1 MKKKTMM
8 ALMVSLSAVSF
19 SAASNAEQQKAAP
32 ATPQETD
39 VGKYQAETLFNSFVQ
54 ACISTGMNEGKIDAA
69 MAKNEAAP
77 DVMTRAFL
85 EGGKGKGWMIR
96 GIHGAYAVAVPS
108 NYSFCK
114 AFAKD
119 AVESDVHSQ
128 FQKLTEEPV
137 DGYKA
142 TKIGEDA
149 RGETG
154 KGVRK
159 AGFVLVGE
167 EKRFL
172 VEVET
177 RTDGRSMFKAS
188 AGMKEIS
195 KEEAER
201 LMSLR
206 VGKKR

>member
-1 MKKKTMM
+1 MKKKAIGM
-8 ALMVSLSAVSF
+8 LVSLAAVSF
-19 SAASNAEQQKAAP
+19 SAVSNAEPQKAA
-32 ATPQETD
+32 AASQQETD

-54 ACISTGMNEGKIDAA
+54 GCISTGMNEGKIDAA

-85 EGGKGKGWMIR
+85 EGDKGKGWMIR
-96 GIHGAYAVAVPS
+96 GNHGAYALAVPS

-119 AVESDVHSQ
+119 AVEGDVHSQ
-128 FQKLTEEPV
+128 FQKLTEQPV
-137 DGYKA
+137 EGYKA
-142 TKIGEDA
+142 TKIGEDTKS
-149 RGETG
+149 EPG
-154 KGVRK
+154 KGIRK
-159 AGFVLVGE
+159 AGFVLAGE

-201 LMSLR
+201 LMKLR
-206 VGKKR
+206 VGARR